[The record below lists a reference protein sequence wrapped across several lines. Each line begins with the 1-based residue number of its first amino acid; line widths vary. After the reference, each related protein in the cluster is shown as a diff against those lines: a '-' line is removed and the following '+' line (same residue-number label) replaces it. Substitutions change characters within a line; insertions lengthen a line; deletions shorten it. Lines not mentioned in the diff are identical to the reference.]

1 MKRFLIPAVALAFAM
16 PASAEFYRSPVV
28 EACHE
33 AIVAS
38 LATNQTYDA
47 FIPTEFLD
55 TARILVWQAP
65 YSKENPIEVATVVL
79 LEGRARLLAQRS
91 TNAAE
96 EVTAKCGLNYN
107 DVVASEILKGHDL
120 PDGGP

>member
-1 MKRFLIPAVALAFAM
+1 MKRLTIPAIALALVA
-16 PASAEFYRSPVV
+16 PATAEFYRSPVV

-38 LATNQTYDA
+38 LATNATYDA

-55 TARILVWQAP
+55 DARILRWEAR
-65 YSKENPIEVATVVL
+65 YSVDNKIEVATVVL
-79 LEGRARLLAQRS
+79 LEGRARLLAKRS
-91 TNAAE
+91 E
-96 EVTAKCGLNYN
+96 SVDVTAKCGLN
-107 DVVASEILKGHDL
+107 DDKVVASDILQGHDL